1 MRPPS
6 GFFIEI
12 LYMTNN
18 LNVFLMF
25 SVKKLRTMHKIIM
38 FKAIVSC
45 QKNIF
50 MIISKFLFDFYAY
63 RSI

>member
-1 MRPPS
+1 
-6 GFFIEI
+6 
-12 LYMTNN
+12 
-18 LNVFLMF
+18 MF
-25 SVKKLRTMHKIIM
+25 SVKTLRTMHKIIM